1 MNRVNDTT
9 QNIEGNKGETKKLRT
24 IMLSTDVN
32 DYDTGECASTT
43 SKWIASHNTSILS
56 SSVKIAAW
64 KYCGLSIII
73 SKQMAFEIW
82 CLVLTCL
89 I

>member
-43 SKWIASHNTSILS
+43 SK
-56 SSVKIAAW
+56 
-64 KYCGLSIII
+64 
-73 SKQMAFEIW
+73 
-82 CLVLTCL
+82 
-89 I
+89 